1 MKRRGFLS
9 GALALGASPVA
20 ARTVMAEHQKPLPM
34 LSPPITDGAGRSL
47 TLADFSGRTV
57 LLNIWATWCPP
68 CRHEMPTL
76 DRLQARLGGAE
87 FHVLALSIDKGGFDI
102 VRDFYAEI
110 GITHLDLYLAD
121 QLRAMMAFARTRF
134 PPIYG
139 AAGAA
144 GATGIRFTISNISR
158 LSHSKSA
165 LQGTGV
171 TVID

>member
-57 LLNIWATWCPP
+57 
-68 CRHEMPTL
+68 
-76 DRLQARLGGAE
+76 

-121 QLRAMMAFARTRF
+121 QLRAMMAFGVVGLPTTLLVNPQGHEVARKVG
-134 PPIYG
+134 P
-139 AAGAA
+139 AAWDSPAA
-144 GATGIRFTISNISR
+144 ISQIQR
-158 LSHSKSA
+158 
-165 LQGTGV
+165 
-171 TVID
+171 VITEG